1 MARANATS
9 PFVFPGR
16 RGGHVSP
23 TTVWTWSRRLGRIA
37 LGIPVPTHVLRHTA
51 IATLNDRTHDLR
63 TAQKFARH
71 ASPETTFL
79 YTRVPRDRLVAAV
92 AAIEYGG
99 AD

>member
-1 MARANATS
+1 MTIDELEARCVETCGPRGIVQTS
-9 PFVFPGR
+9 
-16 RGGHVSP
+16 
-23 TTVWTWSRRLGRIA
+23 
-37 LGIPVPTHVLRHTA
+37 
-51 IATLNDRTHDLR
+51 
-63 TAQKFARH
+63 RH